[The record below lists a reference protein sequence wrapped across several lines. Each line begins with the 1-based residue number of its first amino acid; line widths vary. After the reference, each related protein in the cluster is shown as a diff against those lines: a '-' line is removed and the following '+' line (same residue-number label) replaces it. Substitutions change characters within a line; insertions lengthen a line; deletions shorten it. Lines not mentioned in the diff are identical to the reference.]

1 MIITKMKKKIIKMEH
16 ILIMKVKI
24 IKIITKIIITIII
37 IQKNNTNLSQINNK
51 RRKYINESLYYK
63 FKNEENINDKD
74 VDEINVK
81 TDGNCYMRCI
91 ALFVY
96 LDANE
101 HYRVRNKIS
110 NYLYT
115 NYKNYET

>member
-81 TDGNCYMRCI
+81 IDGNCYMRCI

-96 LDANE
+96 LDENE